1 MTRVFF
7 ILALAAALLALLSAC
22 AAPKPEP
29 EEPPVDGGTTDT
41 TDPDAPKT
49 VDSSEITSFR
59 CKVSLLS
66 FDLPESGRLRAERYE
81 LTAKREG
88 GAVTCTRYRPETGE
102 ETFTGTPDF
111 PERLQ
116 EIVSKHDLAAF
127 NGISTFTS
135 GLPDDFGATLEIEY
149 ASGESIRAS
158 SNDDMFL
165 PLECVEDLCVLFYGP
180 GFGGQ
185 YQQMAPEDVLAL
197 LEEDDFDGLIVD
209 VRRHDEYA
217 SGHIPGALNV
227 PNEDIQAGDVSLLPS
242 LDQPLY
248 VYCRTGRRS
257 KEAAQKLVDLGY
269 ENVMEFGGVV
279 DWPGELVMD

>member
-135 GLPDDFGATLEIEY
+135 GLPDDFGATLHAVY
-149 ASGESIRAS
+149 SSGEKIAAAD
-158 SNDDMFL
+158 NQNMFL
-165 PLECVEDLCVLFYGP
+165 P
-180 GFGGQ
+180 
-185 YQQMAPEDVLAL
+185 
-197 LEEDDFDGLIVD
+197 EEA
-209 VRRHDEYA
+209 VR
-217 SGHIPGALNV
+217 
-227 PNEDIQAGDVSLLPS
+227 
-242 LDQPLY
+242 
-248 VYCRTGRRS
+248 
-257 KEAAQKLVDLGY
+257 
-269 ENVMEFGGVV
+269 
-279 DWPGELVMD
+279 ELVRLVYAP